1 MHDLRCELCHYFI
14 PITNSFGWLF
24 LGLKNLNQKFIRPEE
39 SETLDL
45 YSSAKSAE
53 ANIYGQ
59 FNPANFV
66 IPGWKGDGLIT
77 ASAMVIKTIMSNL
90 SIDAQSLFKKT
101 CSTSRSMKIQ
111 TFNEFMHFADYAE
124 IDKSELNQ
132 FQDFWTHVQDET
144 SPLRKPIDDFL
155 KVHCFRAV
163 AIYLFRIKFILDLAK
178 EQRLVISEDVLM
190 NPSSFL
196 ARIFVKDSST
206 ELLCDSLQM
215 NQFSWYRPTLE
226 YKDSLLKLKDA
237 FEGITLTEL
246 IKLISTP
253 KEDKIYSIR
262 NYSHSLSHLSFGL
275 FLNDL
280 LIKFPTW
287 LYPDNKK
294 SPTPSNKLCLI
305 PKTINTR
312 FAGNHVS
319 SMALSHWLAQ
329 ETNVKISQWNNLI
342 CPEFDGLEFID
353 GQFLKICQEL
363 QFLSFLTRI
372 AAEHKYEIVP
382 FICKIMK
389 EKYKHSLDDNAGQS
403 SFFNLGELPVS
414 DSLYHRIVLN
424 ITELPKTNPHHYLI
438 QQILAQKSLL
448 KNDGV
453 VYVFTNQKLFVPSH
467 SERVEQLLKVFK
479 VEASINMEE
488 LKGKGEIAHYA
499 YVLTRRQSNVVSNKH
514 LFQINRKSK
523 ESCLS
528 FEFSGNLTR
537 FNKFNKLVD
546 EFQKFIKLKNP
557 ISTPIFINEIEKEI
571 VFNFHQDAILDGKLV
586 SSVANKEIGHLPHPS
601 FFKNLTKSSTSLDT
615 FFVIE
620 SITNEDQQAL
630 KKSFSS
636 ALLGLNLGPEKKY
649 PLLLIVNQSDPMD
662 VRLELTQI
670 DAYKGKLD
678 QHGTAFHSYFGLLPK
693 HPTINLNVFREYFS
707 SSLGHQIIQLQL
719 SDGITKLKAKLKS
732 LMVPSFFAST
742 QQMPSVI
749 KSQFSLLDFESDQ
762 LKNLHPEEAKARFFK
777 INENFQTYSTD
788 YPWHVLSLLAHFK
801 LQVKSLLEELES
813 GKPQNFNFANS
824 LISTELM
831 KLKSS
836 SIYPKNDDI
845 FVDYIIK
852 NHQDLQLPLSSL
864 TIKNNEDASVLV
876 FKSQDKE
883 IIHLHSSPIMIH
895 FIKFILQQA
904 VGIRISVIL
913 VNLKVPS
920 TNDLLETTKKFE
932 ELKSCKQ
939 DLLLSTE
946 SLIARLLSA
955 EVSR

>member
-1 MHDLRCELCHYFI
+1 MTSDVSFVTILC
-14 PITNSFGWLF
+14 PITYSFGWLF
-24 LGLKNLNQKFIRPEE
+24 LGLKNLNQEFIRPVEPE
-39 SETLDL
+39 NLDDF
-45 YSSAKSAE
+45 SSAQHVAE
-53 ANIYGQ
+53 KISYGQ

-77 ASAMVIKTIMSNL
+77 ASAMIIKTIMSNL

-111 TFNEFMHFADYAE
+111 TYNEFLHFADYAGV
-124 IDKSELNQ
+124 DKSDLNQ

-144 SPLRKPIDDFL
+144 SPLRKHIDDFF

-178 EQRLVISEDVLM
+178 EQGLIVSEDVLL

-196 ARIFVKDSST
+196 GRIFVKDSST

-215 NQFSWYRPTLE
+215 NQYSWYRPTVE
-226 YKDSLLKLKDA
+226 YKDSLLKLKVA

-280 LIKFPTW
+280 LIKFPNW
-287 LYPDNKK
+287 INPDNKK
-294 SPTPSNKLCLI
+294 QPLSSNKLCIL
-305 PKTINTR
+305 PKTVNTR

-319 SMALSHWLAQ
+319 SIALSHWLAQ

-342 CPEFDGLEFID
+342 CPEFEGHDFID

-372 AAEHKYEIVP
+372 ASEHKYEIIP

-389 EKYKHSLDDNAGQS
+389 EKYKQSLDESAGQS
-403 SFFNLGELPVS
+403 SFFNLGELPTNET
-414 DSLYHRIVLN
+414 LYHRIVLN
-424 ITELPKTNPHHYLI
+424 ITDLPKTNPHHYLI
-438 QQILAQKSLL
+438 GQILAQKAFM
-448 KNDGV
+448 KKDAM

-467 SERVEQLLKVFK
+467 SDRVEQLLKVFK

-499 YVLTRRQSNVVSNKH
+499 YILTLRENTPATNKH
-514 LFQINRKSK
+514 LFQVSRKTK

-557 ISTPIFINEIEKEI
+557 ISTPIFVNEIEKEI
-571 VFNFHQDAILDGKLV
+571 IFKFHQDAILDGKLV
-586 SSVANKEIGHLPHPS
+586 SSVSSKEQSHLPHPS

-620 SITNEDQQAL
+620 TITHEDHL
-630 KKSFSS
+630 SHKKSLST
-636 ALLGLNLGPEKKY
+636 ALLGLSHGPEKKY
-649 PLLLIVNQSDPMD
+649 PLLLIINQTDPMD
-662 VRLELTQI
+662 VRLELTPI

-678 QHGTAFHSYFGLLPK
+678 QYGTSFHTYYGLIPK

-719 SDGITKLKAKLKS
+719 SDGVTKLKAKLKS
-732 LMVPSFFAST
+732 LMVPSFLAST
-742 QQMPSVI
+742 QQMPAAI
-749 KSQFSLLDFESDQ
+749 KNQFSLLEFESEQ
-762 LKNLHPEEAKARFFK
+762 LKNLHPDEARSKFSKMSELFK
-777 INENFQTYSTD
+777 TYSED
-788 YPWHVLSLLAHFK
+788 YPWHLLSLLSHFK
-801 LQVKSLLEELES
+801 LQVKSLLEVLEG

-831 KLKSS
+831 RLRST
-836 SIYPKNDDI
+836 SIYPKNEDI
-845 FVDYIIK
+845 YVDYIIK
-852 NHQDLQLPLSSL
+852 NHNELQLPLSSL
-864 TIKNNEDASVLV
+864 SIRNNEDASVLV
-876 FKSQDKE
+876 FKHLDKE

-904 VGIRISVIL
+904 VGVKVSDIL
-913 VNLKVPS
+913 LNLKVPS
-920 TNDLLETTKKFE
+920 TQDLLESTKKFE

-946 SLIARLLSA
+946 ALIATLLRN